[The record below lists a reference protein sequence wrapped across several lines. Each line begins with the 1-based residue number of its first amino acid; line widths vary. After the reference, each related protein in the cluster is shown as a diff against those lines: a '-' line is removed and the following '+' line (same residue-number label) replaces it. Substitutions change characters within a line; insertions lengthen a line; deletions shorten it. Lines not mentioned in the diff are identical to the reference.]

1 MGITHTDK
9 TISESRI
16 ACDGTLNVTL
26 SITAQPDAAPC
37 PADIA
42 LVLDRSGSMAG
53 APMTHLQA
61 GAKDFIDMV
70 LTRTAASQAAAGSRI
85 GIVSFDGTALA
96 DVPLTDDCAALQE
109 AVDALRAQ
117 GSTNHADA
125 FLAAGEL
132 LGDTARKRVL
142 VIFTDGETTVGADP
156 APLAQR
162 LRESGVE
169 IYCVGLVG
177 RTGLDE
183 STLRAWA
190 NEPAGRYV
198 VTRDSAEQLE
208 DAFHCLA
215 DVIAAPGASDIHLR
229 DFVSDDFT
237 ILDFEPPALGE
248 AELEDAQSI
257 HWHIASLGALEPQT
271 ACLTFQAQHTAPT
284 GGVKQVNRRLE
295 FSDAAG
301 ETPAFPSPTVTV
313 ACGGDGTDGDCGCGG
328 EDGGC
333 TVFTPDRPH
342 VVDVYAGPC
351 EDSIFC
357 RAGGVTLAQQGR
369 ILQVDFTLRGVCPQQ
384 QTCVGVIVTE
394 LTESGAEE
402 ARGFKSLVIPAPGGE
417 TCQDVHVMC
426 VSFVLPDGPG
436 GCRAGRHLRVRIL
449 ANPMGCAWNGCGT
462 IPIV

>member
-132 LGDTARKRVL
+132 LGDTTRKRVL

-248 AELEDAQSI
+248 AELEDARSI
-257 HWHIASLGALEPQT
+257 HRPSPDAKIPQT
-271 ACLTFQAQHTAPT
+271 PGSRTGSQTMGMVPQPFQAQ
-284 GGVKQVNRRLE
+284 
-295 FSDAAG
+295 
-301 ETPAFPSPTVTV
+301 
-313 ACGGDGTDGDCGCGG
+313 
-328 EDGGC
+328 
-333 TVFTPDRPH
+333 
-342 VVDVYAGPC
+342 
-351 EDSIFC
+351 
-357 RAGGVTLAQQGR
+357 
-369 ILQVDFTLRGVCPQQ
+369 
-384 QTCVGVIVTE
+384 
-394 LTESGAEE
+394 
-402 ARGFKSLVIPAPGGE
+402 
-417 TCQDVHVMC
+417 
-426 VSFVLPDGPG
+426 
-436 GCRAGRHLRVRIL
+436 
-449 ANPMGCAWNGCGT
+449 PMGLARMRTRKWRPARQPPGPSGRT
-462 IPIV
+462 KETHMTWTS